1 MVGYALLPSETETA
15 RNLYYSAFG
24 ICAMAALYV
33 GVRLNRPSR
42 PLPWYLILGGWS
54 MVVVG
59 DAIWNYY
66 EVVLKIESP
75 FPSFADALYLGGYLV
90 LTVGL
95 VFLVNARTA
104 GRDRGGWIDSTI
116 VAVDLGIISWVY
128 LMEPYANH
136 ASMTLF
142 ARLVSISYPLV
153 DVLLLALVA
162 RLLLAP
168 GARSLAYVLVCVSL
182 LSTLIS
188 DAFYAVAVLNETY
201 KLGSPMDYGWLLAY
215 TLWATAA
222 LHPSMRL
229 LTEPTRGYRPRLT
242 SRRIALLAAASLL
255 APGVLAIEH
264 ARGNPHSVPVVV
276 GATVVLFLLSLV
288 RLSGIVREHESSV
301 VRERTLRKSGARL
314 VAALDRES
322 IHSAALEAALELT
335 EGLPEVRVGLMR
347 GSREG
352 MKVVASSGIEP
363 ARIEGKPF
371 NVAALPD
378 PLRARFLG
386 QEPIEVA
393 DAARMRGALGL
404 SYDGRPF
411 FATPMFVRGELRG
424 GLGTTSRA
432 SLPEPVKEALMS
444 LGSQVAL
451 ALESAELREDLHK
464 RRSEERF
471 RSLVR
476 HASDI
481 LMIMRTDG
489 TISYL
494 SPAVEGVL
502 GYKPKDIVDTDS
514 FTPVHPDDDARVRDV
529 IADAMSKPG
538 SALRTELRLRHADG
552 SWRHVESHFTS
563 LLDDPTVSGIVVNSR
578 DITERKKA
586 EKILRE
592 RARSATGRWSS
603 RPGRAS
609 SCSSPG
615 PSASSKPTSPSGRC
629 SATPRRR
636 SRG

>member
-104 GRDRGGWIDSTI
+104 DRDRSGWIDSTI
-116 VAVDLGIISWVY
+116 VAVGLGIISWVY
-128 LMEPYANH
+128 LMEPYAND

-215 TLWATAA
+215 TLWAMAA

-242 SRRIALLAAASLL
+242 SRRIVLLAAASLL

-335 EGLPEVRVGLMR
+335 EGMPEVRVGLMR

-411 FATPMFVRGELRG
+411 FATPIFVRGELRG

-514 FTPVHPDDDARVRDV
+514 FTPVHPDDDAR
-529 IADAMSKPG
+529 ACG
-538 SALRTELRLRHADG
+538 T
-552 SWRHVESHFTS
+552 
-563 LLDDPTVSGIVVNSR
+563 
-578 DITERKKA
+578 
-586 EKILRE
+586 
-592 RARSATGRWSS
+592 
-603 RPGRAS
+603 
-609 SCSSPG
+609 SSP
-615 PSASSKPTSPSGRC
+615 TL
-629 SATPRRR
+629 
-636 SRG
+636 